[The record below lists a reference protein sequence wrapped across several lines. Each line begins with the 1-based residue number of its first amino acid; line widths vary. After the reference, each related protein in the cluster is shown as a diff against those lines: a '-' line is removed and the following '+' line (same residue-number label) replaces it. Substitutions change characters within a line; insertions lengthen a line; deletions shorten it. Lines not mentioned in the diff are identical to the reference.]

1 MNGCPDEGGFFLLV
15 LVLVVVLVVVGVVK
29 VERRSEEMVGLQR
42 VDWICRWVCGSG
54 SDEFGGWFLGL
65 LYPRWSAIVEG
76 S

>member
-1 MNGCPDEGGFFLLV
+1 M
-15 LVLVVVLVVVGVVK
+15 VVVGVVK
-29 VERRSEEMVGLQR
+29 VERRREEMVGLQR
-42 VDWICRWVCGSG
+42 VDWICSWVCGSG